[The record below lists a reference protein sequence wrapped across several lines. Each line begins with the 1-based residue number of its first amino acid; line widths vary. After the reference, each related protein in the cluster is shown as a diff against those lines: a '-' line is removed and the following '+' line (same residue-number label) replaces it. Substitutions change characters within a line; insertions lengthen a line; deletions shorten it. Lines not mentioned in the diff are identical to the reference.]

1 MATTDNTQPK
11 PRKVRGTGIYLGDEF
26 TFKPAEEGSPSQ
38 LNVKTCKGGKV
49 FTTTSEREPK
59 QVAHLS
65 CNADAAD
72 PWGEYTGQLLKL
84 GIKPQDEQQL
94 PTKQRIVSEGGMQV
108 YLDAKRGRLTYQGD
122 IDLNATRNWQSDLMR
137 QLQIVVRTLPGEEK
151 FKKVINKIKNG
162 GNKR

>member
-11 PRKVRGTGIYLGDEF
+11 PRKVRGTGIYVGDEF
-26 TFKPAEEGSPSQ
+26 TFKPTEEGSPSQ
-38 LNVKTCKGGKV
+38 LNVK
-49 FTTTSEREPK
+49 K